1 MHRLVLVLTKY
12 YLIEKYNLFDVLL
25 FYGVA
30 LMSVPPY
37 VKCIVV
43 SPEQIKL
50 CTKSLDRAVFLLIFY
65 IRVYVLGYLCGVRC
79 RRFMLD
85 NKLES
90 LLHAE
95 KATREWFL
103 EKQ

>member
-1 MHRLVLVLTKY
+1 
-12 YLIEKYNLFDVLL
+12 
-25 FYGVA
+25 
-30 LMSVPPY
+30 MSVPTY
-37 VKCIVV
+37 VKRVV
-43 SPEQIKL
+43 DSLEQIKM
-50 CTKSLDRAVFLLIFY
+50 CTKSLDRAVFLLFFY

>member
-1 MHRLVLVLTKY
+1 
-12 YLIEKYNLFDVLL
+12 
-25 FYGVA
+25 
-30 LMSVPPY
+30 MSVPTY
-37 VKCIVV
+37 VKRVV
-43 SPEQIKL
+43 DSLEQIKM
-50 CTKSLDRAVFLLIFY
+50 CTKSLDRAVFLLFFY

-90 LLHAE
+90 LLYAE